1 MKIKETFLFTICGVV
16 ICISLLI
23 HICLPIRAFAQS
35 PAPLTGIQVK
45 RIGVTPFFKGR
56 HDSSIGETLS
66 APLSQLQFNPEDIVA
81 TCDRV
86 LTGYVQEALQ
96 KRYGERVMP
105 LNDVTTVF
113 ERISKNEDEDTPR
126 DLAQKTGHALGADLI
141 IVGMVWKFKERVGG
155 AMGVESPASVAF
167 AIGLIDVAD
176 GRMLWKAAFDKT
188 QRSLSEDIR
197 DARAF
202 FQKGAK
208 WLTANELARYGV
220 NEIFKK
226 FPR

>member
-1 MKIKETFLFTICGVV
+1 MKIKETFLFTICSVV

-35 PAPLTGIQVK
+35 APPLTGLQVK
-45 RIGVTPFFKGR
+45 RMGVTPFFKGR
-56 HDSSIGETLS
+56 YGSSIGEALS

-96 KRYGERVMP
+96 KRYGEKVIP

-113 ERISKNEDEDTPR
+113 ERIPKNEAVDTPR

-141 IVGMVWKFKERVGG
+141 IVGTVWKFKERVGG

-202 FQKGAK
+202 FQKEAK

>member
-1 MKIKETFLFTICGVV
+1 MKIKEIFLFRICSVV
-16 ICISLLI
+16 ICISLLT
-23 HICLPIRAFAQS
+23 HMCLPIRAFAQS
-35 PAPLTGIQVK
+35 AAALTGIQVK
-45 RIGVTPFFKGR
+45 KIGVTPFFKGR
-56 HDSSIGETLS
+56 YGSSIGETLS

-96 KRYGERVMP
+96 KRHGEKVIP
-105 LNDVTTVF
+105 LNDVRTVF
-113 ERISKNEDEDTPR
+113 DRIPKNEAVDTPR
-126 DLAQKTGHALGADLI
+126 DLAQKTGHALGTDLI
-141 IVGMVWKFKERVGG
+141 IVGTVWKFKERVGG
-155 AMGVESPASVAF
+155 AMAVESPASVAF
-167 AIGLIDVAD
+167 AVGLIDVTS